1 MNHADLKD
9 RIMVAINL
17 YPKPLTQADVLEVAT
32 IVMQNDGGPL
42 NQFNKWFELNGAH
55 LTESVNA

>member
-1 MNHADLKD
+1 
-9 RIMVAINL
+9 MVAINL